1 MRKPP
6 PSFALRTYTPEAHKR
21 YMMRPF
27 TLLGLGLLFFAF
39 QLAPAIPLQ
48 AQEDTYAAVFRDSGR
63 LYRAS
68 VFLTAVE
75 IKHDNSAT
83 YYSYYQDEIHA
94 TQGGHAGRLLHG
106 PYEVL
111 GADNQL
117 LIAGHFQQ
125 GLKSG
130 LWKHWHGNGKLKAAE
145 NWKEGCRHGISG
157 KYNVDGQLL
166 ERANYKQGQL
176 HGKQYTYENG
186 EVTSVKKYKNGEWT
200 EEEAKEPKAERAEPA
215 ASPETP
221 PAKPLSAEQKTSGIE
236 AEAPALPEA
245 PTTEERPG
253 PDSPGAISI
262 FVVDKESR
270 QALEGASIKI
280 NQYNPETQQEKY
292 RRFGHTSPEGHY
304 PLSRDTGDVVLY
316 LSREGYELKK
326 VRIYGG
332 SRESSILVELEKKQ
346 ECAPLRI
353 TVEHGTKS
361 FPLRQAE
368 AVAYDMQGKAAGHAF
383 TGEGGACGL
392 CLPCGQRYRITARKE
407 GFLPATEAVYIE
419 TDCSEQPPQQLKL
432 LLAPTGSRPLAGA
445 NPPYPSMA
453 RPIPSAGRVEVLPT
467 SAGQPTIQ
475 PRGYLVIAGTYPDEE
490 NARRRLK
497 VVREKGYA
505 NAQAIKFID
514 AGIYCV
520 CIGSFTN
527 LEEAQRFEQQAGSKL
542 SLRTYIREL

>member
-1 MRKPP
+1 MQ
-6 PSFALRTYTPEAHKR
+6 L
-21 YMMRPF
+21 
-27 TLLGLGLLFFAF
+27 LLFWGF
-39 QLAPAIPLQ
+39 QLTLSFSLQ
-48 AQEDTYAAVFRDSGR
+48 AQENTYASVFRDSGR

-68 VFLTAVE
+68 VLLSATDIE
-75 IKHDNSAT
+75 HDNSAT
-83 YYSYYQDEIHA
+83 YFSYYQDEVHA

-111 GADNQL
+111 GSYNQL
-117 LIAGHFQQ
+117 LITGNFRE
-125 GLKSG
+125 GLKDG
-130 LWKHWHGNGKLKAAE
+130 LWKYWHDNGKLKATE
-145 NWKEGCRHGISG
+145 EWKDGRQHGLSET
-157 KYNVDGQLL
+157 YNADGQLV
-166 ERANYKQGQL
+166 ERFNYRQGQL

-200 EEEAKEPKAERAEPA
+200 GEEVKKPKAKKADSADSPEAPSAEPL
-215 ASPETP
+215 SEEPRTRSTEPEI
-221 PAKPLSAEQKTSGIE
+221 S
-236 AEAPALPEA
+236 ALPEP
-245 PTTEERPG
+245 PTAEERPV
-253 PDSPGAISI
+253 PESPSAISI
-262 FVVDKESR
+262 FVIDKESR
-270 QALEGASIKI
+270 QALEGASIKV

-292 RRFGHTSPEGHY
+292 RRFGHTSSEGHY

-368 AVAYDMQGKAAGHAF
+368 TIAYDMQGKASGQAF
-383 TGEGGACGL
+383 TEENGACEL
-392 CLPCGQRYRITARKE
+392 CLPCGQRYRITAQKE

-419 TDCSEQPPQQLKL
+419 TDCRGQPPQQLKL

-445 NPPYPSMA
+445 NPPDPSMA
-453 RPIPSAGRVEVLPT
+453 QPVPSAGRVEVLPT

-497 VVREKGYA
+497 VVRERGYT

-514 AGIYCV
+514 TGLYCV
-520 CIGSFTN
+520 CIGSFTS

>member
-1 MRKPP
+1 MR
-6 PSFALRTYTPEAHKR
+6 
-21 YMMRPF
+21 F
-27 TLLGLGLLFFAF
+27 TDSLQARRHYRIYPLVGLLFWGF
-39 QLAPAIPLQ
+39 QLTLSFSLK
-48 AQEDTYAAVFRDSGR
+48 AQENTYAAVFRDSGR

-68 VFLTAVE
+68 VLLSATDIE
-75 IKHDNSAT
+75 HDNSAT
-83 YYSYYQDEIHA
+83 YYSYYQDEVHA

-111 GADNQL
+111 GPDNQL
-117 LIAGHFQQ
+117 LITGNFRE
-125 GLKSG
+125 GLKDG
-130 LWKHWHGNGKLKAAE
+130 LWKYWHDNGKLKATE
-145 NWKEGCRHGISG
+145 EWKHGRQHGLSET
-157 KYNVDGQLL
+157 YNADGQLV
-166 ERANYKQGQL
+166 ERFNYRQGQL

-200 EEEAKEPKAERAEPA
+200 EEEAKEPKAEKADPADSPEAPPAELPSAEPA
-215 ASPETP
+215 NDSR
-221 PAKPLSAEQKTSGIE
+221 K
-236 AEAPALPEA
+236 AEAPALPEPPA
-245 PTTEERPG
+245 AEERPV

-262 FVVDKESR
+262 FVIDKESR
-270 QALEGASIKI
+270 QALEGASIKV

-346 ECAPLRI
+346 ECAALRI

-368 AVAYDMQGKAAGHAF
+368 AIAYDMQGKASGQAF
-383 TGEGGACGL
+383 TEESGACEL

-445 NPPYPSMA
+445 NPPDPSMA

-497 VVREKGYA
+497 VVRERGYT

-514 AGIYCV
+514 TGIYCV